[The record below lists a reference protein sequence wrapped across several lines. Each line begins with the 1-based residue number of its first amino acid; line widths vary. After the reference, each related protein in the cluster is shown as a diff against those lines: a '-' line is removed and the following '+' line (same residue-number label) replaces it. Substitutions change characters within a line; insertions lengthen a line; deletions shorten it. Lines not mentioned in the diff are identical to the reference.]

1 MNFLA
6 HLYLSFQNKELLIG
20 NFIADAVKGKN
31 YKHYNKGIKHGI
43 LLHRQIDSF
52 TDTHATVKTSMHR
65 LNERYKHYDGVIID
79 IFYDHFL
86 AKNWHTYSAIPLDIY
101 ATSVY
106 GLLTKKAEIFP
117 EKIQYILPYMIE
129 YNWLKSYAT
138 LEGMERILN
147 GMNKRTQGKSKM
159 NLAIIDL
166 KEHYTSFENDFN
178 LFFPELIF
186 FVKQKTL
193 EITKL

>member
-6 HLYLSFQNKELLIG
+6 HLYLSFQNKDLLIG
-20 NFIADAVKGKN
+20 NFIADAIKGKN
-31 YKHYNKGIKHGI
+31 YEQYRIGVKHGI

-52 TDTHATVKTSMHR
+52 TDTHPIVKRSMHR
-65 LNERYKHYDGVIID
+65 LNKRYRHYDGVIID

-86 AKNWHTYSAIPLDIY
+86 AKNWHNYSEIPLDIY

-106 GLLTKKAEIFP
+106 YLLHTEITSFP
-117 EKIQYILPYMIE
+117 EKIQYMIPYMIE
-129 YNWLKSYAT
+129 YNWLKSYSN
-138 LEGMERILN
+138 LKGMERILN

-166 KEHYTSFENDFN
+166 KKHYTALESDFS
-178 LFFPELIF
+178 LFFPELIT
-186 FVKQKTL
+186 FVKQQTL